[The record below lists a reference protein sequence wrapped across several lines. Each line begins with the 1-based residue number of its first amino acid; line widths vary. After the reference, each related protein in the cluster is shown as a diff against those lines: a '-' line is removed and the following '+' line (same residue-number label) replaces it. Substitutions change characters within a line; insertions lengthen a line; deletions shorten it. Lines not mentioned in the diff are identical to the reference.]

1 MRKNRHADLGLA
13 RLSLKAIALYRRFVS
28 PLFPPACRFV
38 PTCSAYAEEAI
49 RRHGLVP
56 GIILSVGRLLRCHPL
71 HPGGIDPVR

>member
-1 MRKNRHADLGLA
+1 MQKNSSTPTTKIALTC
-13 RLSLKAIALYRRFVS
+13 IALYRRFVS

-49 RRHGLVP
+49 SRYGLVR
-56 GIILSVGRLLRCHPL
+56 GCVRVVRRLMRCHPL

>member
-1 MRKNRHADLGLA
+1 MRKNRHAHVDLA
-13 RLSLKAIALYRRFVS
+13 SLSLKAIALYRRFLS

-49 RRHGLVP
+49 RRYGLVQ